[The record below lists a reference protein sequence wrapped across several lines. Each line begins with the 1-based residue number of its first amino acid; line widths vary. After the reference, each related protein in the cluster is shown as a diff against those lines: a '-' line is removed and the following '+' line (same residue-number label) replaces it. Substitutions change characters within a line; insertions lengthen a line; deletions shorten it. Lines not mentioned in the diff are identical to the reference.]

1 MLIYQPFILVFPLT
15 WSLTGGV
22 MSLLRKNEVNW
33 LFVDVYNNVISVNI
47 DKYPTFK
54 LAVMRAF
61 NKSRGG

>member
-1 MLIYQPFILVFPLT
+1 MVFLLT

-22 MSLLRKNEVNW
+22 MSLIRKNEVNW
-33 LFVDVYNNVISVNI
+33 LFVDVYGCVISVSVES
-47 DKYPTFK
+47 YPTYK